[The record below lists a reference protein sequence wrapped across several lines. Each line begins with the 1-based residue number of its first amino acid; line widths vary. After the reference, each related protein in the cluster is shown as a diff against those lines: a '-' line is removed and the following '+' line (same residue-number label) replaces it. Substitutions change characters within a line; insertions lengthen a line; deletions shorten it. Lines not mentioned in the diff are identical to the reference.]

1 MQGLRP
7 LTDTQTCPRLW
18 SGWAASGTPG
28 PPLSSKSSGVRS
40 LVVLRGPC
48 LSLLGGGQLSRD
60 PQSVEAGQ
68 QRRSGQGGPAWVRGR
83 TRALLGGVRIQ
94 RASDGG
100 PACPV
105 HASLIGTARMW
116 PAAVK
121 GWTMRLVPSPWSAT
135 GGSEPGAGTVR
146 RVQAAL
152 QPVASLGGV
161 PGPLRGPLATPESP
175 CQLPGQQVLED
186 GGTPQL
192 ASLCVAPQLPG
203 PTGTRGGTGGGTW
216 GCPPTVRPPC

>member
-28 PPLSSKSSGVRS
+28 PPLSSKSCGVPN

-48 LSLLGGGQLSRD
+48 QGLLGGGQLSRD

-68 QRRSGQGGPAWVRGR
+68 QRRSGQGGPAWARGQ
-83 TRALLGGVRIQ
+83 TRALLLGGGVRIQ

-152 QPVASLGGV
+152 QPVASLG
-161 PGPLRGPLATPESP
+161 RGPRPPQGPPSYPRVT
-175 CQLPGQQVLED
+175 LP
-186 GGTPQL
+186 
-192 ASLCVAPQLPG
+192 APRS
-203 PTGTRGGTGGGTW
+203 TGT
-216 GCPPTVRPPC
+216 

>member
-83 TRALLGGVRIQ
+83 TRALLGGGEDPEGIRW
-94 RASDGG
+94 G
-100 PACPV
+100 PG
-105 HASLIGTARMW
+105 L
-116 PAAVK
+116 
-121 GWTMRLVPSPWSAT
+121 PSSCLSHRHSPN
-135 GGSEPGAGTVR
+135 
-146 RVQAAL
+146 
-152 QPVASLGGV
+152 VASSREGMDN
-161 PGPLRGPLATPESP
+161 E
-175 CQLPGQQVLED
+175 
-186 GGTPQL
+186 
-192 ASLCVAPQLPG
+192 
-203 PTGTRGGTGGGTW
+203 TGTESMVSHRRERARRRNREEGTGCTPASGVSGE
-216 GCPPTVRPPC
+216 GSQAPSGAP